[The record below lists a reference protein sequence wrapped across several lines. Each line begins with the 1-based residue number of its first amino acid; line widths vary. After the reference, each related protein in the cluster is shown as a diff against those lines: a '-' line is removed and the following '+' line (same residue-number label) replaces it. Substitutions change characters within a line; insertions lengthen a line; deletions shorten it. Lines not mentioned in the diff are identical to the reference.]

1 MWFLLP
7 KEILLEAI
15 LLCWVTC
22 YKIGKGLNLLLMKT
36 ISFSF
41 TFLTSTLEQF

>member
-7 KEILLEAI
+7 KEI

-22 YKIGKGLNLLLMKT
+22 YKIGKGLNLLLMKI